1 MADDVIDTPP
11 IPSTSNSSKRCIMTA
26 LSSFKTMARKKDLL
40 KYKYRSKVQ
49 KGQILIGFWLNSIR
63 HIFWQ
68 TIRPCFIFNYNRGN
82 GAFSCESSQVNFNVK

>member
-1 MADDVIDTPP
+1 MFFFWLRIR
-11 IPSTSNSSKRCIMTA
+11 TSG
-26 LSSFKTMARKKDLL
+26 LL

-68 TIRPCFIFNYNRGN
+68 TICPCFIFNYNRGN
-82 GAFSCESSQVNFNVK
+82 NAFSCESSQVKIND